1 MQVFKCNVTHNGR
14 RFAAGETLESKMKY
28 LTEADLP
35 VLAPYLTEVQ
45 PMHPEP
51 KPVKKPMSRK
61 PKKGK
66 K

>member
-1 MQVFKCNVTHNGR
+1 MQVFKMNVTHNGR
-14 RFAAGETLESKMKY
+14 IFLAGETLESKMKY

-35 VLAPYLTEVQ
+35 VLAPFLTEVQ

-51 KPVKKPMSRK
+51 VNQPKPRK

>member
-1 MQVFKCNVTHNGR
+1 MQVFNRNITHNGR
-14 RFAAGETLESKMKY
+14 QFLAGETLESKMKY

-35 VLAPYLTEVQ
+35 VLAPYLTEIQ

-51 KPVKKPMSRK
+51 VNQPKPRK